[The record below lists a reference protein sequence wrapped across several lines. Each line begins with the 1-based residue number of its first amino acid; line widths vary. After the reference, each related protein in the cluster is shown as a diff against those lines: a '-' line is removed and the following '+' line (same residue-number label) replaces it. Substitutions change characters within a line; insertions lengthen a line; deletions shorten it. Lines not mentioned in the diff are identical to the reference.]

1 MSVTARPAGRAAA
14 PPLLFSQV
22 ATDYSAAVGTINYDG
37 GTRNVNYLPLIPDGY
52 VRRLGVNVSL
62 AGQYGTA
69 GPTAVDPLASWAG
82 PIERIEIVGT
92 QNRGLYNLRGE
103 FAGMMTFLDR
113 WYRNSG
119 VPASAL
125 VSGPGFNAVALPG
138 VAAWADTWQIDVPF
152 EVKIEEFDAPI
163 GLYPVGFTGPAPR
176 INVYFRPVNAAVGAQ
191 PGSGVYTPAGTSTGP
206 APTGLADIQQFGF
219 APVTNPNA
227 RKPPSNL
234 TPSYREGALTINGN
248 QTYTIEMQQG
258 AFCTRMILLI
268 IANGTLAPY
277 TAISN
282 MEYDYGFGMRRK
294 QWTNAAQIN
303 SMMLTNWG
311 GAGLPNYMIVIDLL
325 TETHSMRDWIN
336 TTAVVRPKLQITLQ
350 GLTFG
355 GVENE
360 IRYAV
365 MEVFPTAVAIAQSVR

>member
-22 ATDYSAAVGTINYDG
+22 ATDYMASVGSINYDG
-37 GTRNVNYLPLIPDGY
+37 GTRNVNYLALIPDGY
-52 VRRLGVNVSL
+52 VRRIGVNVTL
-62 AGQYGTA
+62 NGTYGTA
-69 GPTAVDPLASWAG
+69 GPTAVDALAQWAG
-82 PIERIEIVGT
+82 PVDRIEIVGT
-92 QNRGLYNLRGE
+92 QNRGLYNLKGE
-103 FAGMMTFLDR
+103 FAGIFTFLDR
-113 WYRNSG
+113 WYRASG
-119 VPASAL
+119 VPASTL
-125 VSGPGFNAVALPG
+125 VTGPGFNGVALPG
-138 VAAWADTWQIDVPF
+138 TVAFADTWQFDVPF
-152 EVKIEEFDAPI
+152 GVHVREFDAPI
-163 GLYPVGFTGPAPR
+163 GLYPVGFTGPPPR
-176 INVYFRPVNAAVGAQ
+176 INIYFRPVNAAVGAQ

-206 APTGLADIQQFGF
+206 NPTGAADVQQFGF

-258 AFCTRMILLI
+258 AFCVKMVLFV
-268 IANGTLAPY
+268 IANGALASY
-277 TAISN
+277 TAIAN

-294 QWTNAAQIN
+294 QWSNPAQIN
-303 SMMLTNWG
+303 SMMQSQFGTNF
-311 GAGLPNYMIVIDLL
+311 PNYVIVIDLI

-336 TTAVVRPKLQITLQ
+336 TTAVVRPKLMLTLQ
-350 GLTFG
+350 GLTYG

-360 IRYAV
+360 IRYGV

>member
-1 MSVTARPAGRAAA
+1 MSVTARPPARGAA

-22 ATDYSAAVGTINYDG
+22 ATDYEAAVGTIVYDG

-52 VRRLGVNVSL
+52 VRRLGVNVTL
-62 AGQYGTA
+62 AGTYGTA
-69 GPTAVDPLASWAG
+69 GPTAVDALASWAG
-82 PIERIEIVGT
+82 PVDRIEIVGT
-92 QNRGLYNLRGE
+92 QNRGLYNLKGE
-103 FAGMMTFLDR
+103 FAGMFTFLDR
-113 WYRNSG
+113 WYRASG

-125 VSGPGFNAVALPG
+125 VSGPGFNGVALPG
-138 VAAWADTWQIDVPF
+138 TVAFADAWQFDVPF
-152 EVKIEEFDAPI
+152 EVRLREFDAPV

-176 INVYFRPVNAAVGAQ
+176 INIYWRPVNAAVGAQ

-206 APTGLADIQQFGF
+206 TPTGQADVKQFGF

-248 QTYTIEMQQG
+248 QTYTIELQQG
-258 AFCTRMILLI
+258 AFAVRIILI
-268 IANGTLAPY
+268 VIANGALAPY

-294 QWTNAAQIN
+294 QWTNPAQIL
-303 SMMLTNWG
+303 SMMQSMWGTN
-311 GAGLPNYMIVIDLL
+311 LPSYMVVIDLI

-336 TTAVVRPKLQITLQ
+336 TTAVVRPKIQLTLQ
-350 GLTFG
+350 GLTYG

-360 IRYAV
+360 IRYGV
-365 MEVFPTAVAIAQSVR
+365 MEVFPTATAIAQSVR